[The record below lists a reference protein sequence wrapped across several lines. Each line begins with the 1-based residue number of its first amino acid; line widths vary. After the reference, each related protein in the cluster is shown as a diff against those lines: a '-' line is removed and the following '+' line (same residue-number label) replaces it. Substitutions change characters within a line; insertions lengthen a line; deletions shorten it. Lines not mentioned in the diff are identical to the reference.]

1 MTLNQVLEF
10 LGTAALATA
19 GVALVGGVISYD
31 RFKPVA
37 ITLGPSTTI
46 YFRDPTL
53 DTRVHEAIHRR
64 QMREKSSLG
73 RLASAL
79 RYTTDY
85 GYRLDEEAEAKAGE
99 ICLQIHQFSSELPAY
114 TTARSKTQAEDY
126 RAWAWERMGAR
137 VRDRVGAKL
146 QGGERCAEI
155 LRGVVLDVPPDSPLS
170 GQEAERLATF
180 QFLQSYG
187 SRKTVRNRRPP
198 DDSGTRPSATG

>member
-1 MTLNQVLEF
+1 M
-10 LGTAALATA
+10 A
-19 GVALVGGVISYD
+19 GVALVGGAISYD

-64 QMREKSSLG
+64 QMRDKSSLG
-73 RLASAL
+73 QLASAL

-114 TTARSKTQAEDY
+114 TTARSKTQAEAY
-126 RAWAWERMGAR
+126 RAWAWERMFFACAR
-137 VRDRVGAKL
+137 PGGSEAPGRRSLRRDPARCGVGCAPRL
-146 QGGERCAEI
+146 ASFRPGGRASGH
-155 LRGVVLDVPPDSPLS
+155 LPVPPVLREQSHGP
-170 GQEAERLATF
+170 EAEAR
-180 QFLQSYG
+180 
-187 SRKTVRNRRPP
+187 
-198 DDSGTRPSATG
+198 

>member
-10 LGTAALATA
+10 LGTTALATA

-37 ITLGPSTTI
+37 ITLGPSTTTI

-64 QMREKSSLG
+64 QMRDKSSLG

-99 ICLQIHQFSSELPAY
+99 ICLQGGITLSPPTPRYSG
-114 TTARSKTQAEDY
+114 Y
-126 RAWAWERMGAR
+126 RGSAGRFPR
-137 VRDRVGAKL
+137 P
-146 QGGERCAEI
+146 
-155 LRGVVLDVPPDSPLS
+155 VP
-170 GQEAERLATF
+170 R
-180 QFLQSYG
+180 
-187 SRKTVRNRRPP
+187 
-198 DDSGTRPSATG
+198 